1 MLATSAYAYHMGIFK
16 YVRDLVSLMGV
27 VEILAIWFALSLTGA
42 LAPGP
47 LSAAVVM
54 QSGRHGRAYGI
65 LPMVGHA
72 IVELG
77 IVVAIIVGAQLFA
90 FDSFTINL
98 MVGLGGIVIVFFG
111 FLALKDY
118 RHKPPAETIEI
129 DEGSAVSSAL
139 EATTQ
144 GAAVSILSPYFLL
157 WWAAIGLS
165 NVTLLISELQ
175 VGVGTVFIAG
185 VLIYLTHIST
195 DFLFGAFLTIGTD
208 TAAKKADYGGLHWIN
223 IIIGIFQI
231 VLGAYFVFL
240 ALI

>member
-1 MLATSAYAYHMGIFK
+1 
-16 YVRDLVSLMGV
+16 MGV
-27 VEILAIWFALSLTGA
+27 VEILIIWFGLSLTGA

-54 QSGRHGRAYGI
+54 QSSKHGSFHGI

-77 IVVAIIVGAQLFA
+77 IVAAIIIGAQLFA
-90 FDSFTINL
+90 FDPITISL
-98 MVGLGGIVIVFFG
+98 MVGLGGIVIVLFG
-111 FLALKDY
+111 LLALKDY
-118 RHKPPAETIEI
+118 RFKQQIQLEESNEDT
-129 DEGSAVSSAL
+129 GVSSIV
-139 EATTQ
+139 EATAQ

-165 NVTLLISELQ
+165 NVTLLIGELQ

-195 DFLFGAFLTIGTD
+195 DFLFGAFLTVGTD
-208 TAAKKADYGGLHWIN
+208 AAVKKADYGGINWIN
-223 IIIGIFQI
+223 IIIGLFQI
-231 VLGAYFVFL
+231 ILGGYFVYL
-240 ALI
+240 ALT